1 MSQKEVIRL
10 KQVSTLFE
18 IEAVFLAAARQP
30 KNMAYYDHSYYGHFV
45 PFSAKE
51 RNGHNNDKNL
61 LSEGRLLPEIRDRP

>member
-30 KNMAYYDHSYYGHFV
+30 KNMAFMTIPFHGHFV
-45 PFSAKE
+45 P
-51 RNGHNNDKNL
+51 
-61 LSEGRLLPEIRDRP
+61 

>member
-30 KNMAYYDHSYYGHFV
+30 KNMAFMTIPFHGHFV
-45 PFSAKE
+45 PFSAEE

-61 LSEGRLLPEIRDRP
+61 LS